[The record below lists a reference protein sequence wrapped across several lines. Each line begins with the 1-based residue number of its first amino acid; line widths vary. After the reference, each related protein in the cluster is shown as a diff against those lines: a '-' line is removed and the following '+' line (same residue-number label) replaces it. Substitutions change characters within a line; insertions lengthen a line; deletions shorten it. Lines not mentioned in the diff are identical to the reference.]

1 MPIAATPPP
10 KPVEGIDAA
19 WDRPTTGQM
28 VAAGKHFIVG
38 YVSRDK
44 SKNITRAECVAAHA
58 AGITVCLVWET
69 TSNRALSGTSGGM
82 VDGPE
87 ARRQANALGFPADR
101 PIYVA
106 VDFDATAAELLT
118 AVGPYLRAFGPT
130 ALVGV
135 YGGLRTVKYVLDHHF
150 AAYGWQTYAWS
161 QDAHHVVQWDPRAQ
175 ARQYSNGVH
184 IAGHDTDLDRAVATD
199 FGQWP
204 APDTTGESD
213 MQLTDKI
220 TLVKKPDVTYS
231 SPTTDVGHILA
242 STNYYVLQTRNLVST
257 LTKMVA
263 DSAATEQALVAALA
277 TLPAG
282 VTITQ
287 QMLQAALVGALR
299 ELATPDDAPASP

>member
-44 SKNITRAECVAAHA
+44 SKNITKAECVAAHA
-58 AGITVCLVWET
+58 AGIAVCLVWET
-69 TSNRALSGTSGGM
+69 TSTRALSSTSGGM
-82 VDGPE
+82 VDGKE
-87 ARRQANALGFPADR
+87 ARRQATALGFPATR

-118 AVGPYLRAFGPT
+118 AVGPYLRVFGPT

-135 YGGLRTVKYVLDHHF
+135 YGGLRTVKYALDHQF

-161 QDAHHVVQWDPRAQ
+161 QDSHHVVQWDPRAQ

-204 APDTTGESD
+204 APDTDEGDD
-213 MQLTDKI
+213 MAGLLVTLPDNYSKPGSKVPIEAAIASLMKYQLD
-220 TLVKKPDVTYS
+220 
-231 SPTTDVGHILA
+231 
-242 STNYYVLQTRNLVST
+242 TRNLV
-257 LTKMVA
+257 LAQGKMIA
-263 DSAATEQALVAALA
+263 DSAATEQAIVAALA

-282 VTITQ
+282 IAITQ